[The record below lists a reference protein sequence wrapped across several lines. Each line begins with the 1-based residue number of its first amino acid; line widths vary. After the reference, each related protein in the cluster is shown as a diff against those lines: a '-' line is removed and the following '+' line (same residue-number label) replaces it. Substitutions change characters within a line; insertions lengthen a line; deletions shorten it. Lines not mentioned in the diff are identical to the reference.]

1 MKKTMR
7 LCGGQVLG
15 IWPPAFDVLP
25 TNLGLAYQS
34 MRVGQEGADATLSN
48 ALSDHRAFGVN
59 LQEAKQWVTQVQD
72 VTQDWAKHFAKQSV
86 RDADIQRLAQFIDLK
101 ARLLKTP

>member
-1 MKKTMR
+1 MR
-7 LCGGQVLG
+7 
-15 IWPPAFDVLP
+15 PA
-25 TNLGLAYQS
+25 
-34 MRVGQEGADATLSN
+34 

-59 LQEAKQWVTQVQD
+59 LQEAKQWVSEVQA